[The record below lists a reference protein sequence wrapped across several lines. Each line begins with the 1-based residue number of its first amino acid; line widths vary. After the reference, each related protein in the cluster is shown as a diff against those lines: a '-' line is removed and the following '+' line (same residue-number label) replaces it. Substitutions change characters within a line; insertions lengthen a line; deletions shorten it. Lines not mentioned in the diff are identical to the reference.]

1 MENDLTWENFVKIKT
16 LLMAILC
23 LGLFIGTADAKSKK
37 DEKKTAVQSEQTQIK
52 FTQVKKEKP
61 RMCYTHTR
69 KWFECSY
76 QPKQ

>member
-1 MENDLTWENFVKIKT
+1 MKIKT
-16 LLMAILC
+16 LLLAILC
-23 LGLFIGTADAKSKK
+23 LGLFTSTVNAKSKK
-37 DEKKTAVQSEQTQIK
+37 TEKKTEMQSEQTQIK
-52 FTQVKKEKP
+52 PTQVKKQKP

>member
-1 MENDLTWENFVKIKT
+1 MKNDLAWENFVKIKT
-16 LLMAILC
+16 LIMAILC
-23 LGLFIGTADAKSKK
+23 LGLFAGTVDAKSKK
-37 DEKKTAVQSEQTQIK
+37 TAKKTETQSEQTQIK
-52 FTQVKKEKP
+52 STQVKKQKP